1 MRSYAGM
8 TKRLL
13 ALLVGVAL
21 AACSG
26 SNNSQTTDP
35 INSIVAGQLTIALS
49 KTSYNASELN
59 PSSGGVRATL
69 GNTADQT
76 FYSMIGDAFNGASE
90 QNPLYV
96 ANGSDAS
103 LERQQGSDW
112 VAVNGVQM
120 IEGVKV
126 VSILPGRSYDLIV
139 QSSAAP
145 PGNYRIVI
153 AYRNTATASATRRA
167 ASATFEVR

>member
-1 MRSYAGM
+1 MRN
-8 TKRLL
+8 RLL
-13 ALLVGVAL
+13 ALLVGGAL
-21 AACSG
+21 AGCSG
-26 SNNSQTTDP
+26 SGNRQTTDP
-35 INSIVAGQLTIALS
+35 IDSIVAGQLTIALS
-49 KTSYNASELN
+49 KTSYNVSDLN

-76 FYSMIGDAFNGASE
+76 FFSMIGDAFNGAIE

-126 VSILPGRSYDLIV
+126 VSILPGKSYDLVV
-139 QSSAAP
+139 QSGAAT

-153 AYRNTATASATRRA
+153 AYRTTATASATRRA
-167 ASATFEVR
+167 VSATFEVR